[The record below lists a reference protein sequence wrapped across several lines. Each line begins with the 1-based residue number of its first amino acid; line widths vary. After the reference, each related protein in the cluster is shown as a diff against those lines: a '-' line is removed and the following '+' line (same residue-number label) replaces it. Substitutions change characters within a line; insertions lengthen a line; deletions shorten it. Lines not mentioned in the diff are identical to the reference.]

1 MQKIKYFIL
10 YVLMSLP
17 VHAQDIVECSWQSSA
32 ANLVEPWENYTQTFS
47 NGKTRIALI
56 DTLEPAA
63 GAVWLLILSPPY
75 NELGDRQCRLVGN
88 GGMGFM
94 DLDFAALAT
103 SYDPA
108 RGLTFVLP
116 GKVYG
121 DGVNNWDIM
130 VALTLNQATGEIT
143 KEIWRQ

>member
-1 MQKIKYFIL
+1 MAWPAY
-10 YVLMSLP
+10 
-17 VHAQDIVECSWQSSA
+17 AQDIVECSWQSSA
-32 ANLVEPWENYTQTFS
+32 ANLVEPWENYTRTFS

-75 NELGDRQCRLVGN
+75 NELGDRQCRLVGH

>member
-1 MQKIKYFIL
+1 MAWPAY
-10 YVLMSLP
+10 
-17 VHAQDIVECSWQSSA
+17 AQDIVECSWQSSA

-75 NELGDRQCRLVGN
+75 NELGDRQCRLVGH

-108 RGLTFVLP
+108 RGLIFVLP

>member
-1 MQKIKYFIL
+1 MQKIRYFVFSIL
-10 YVLMSLP
+10 LALP
-17 VHAQDIVECSWQSSA
+17 AYAQDIVECSWQSSA

-75 NELGDRQCRLVGN
+75 NELGDRQCRLVGH

-94 DLDFAALAT
+94 DLDFTALAT

>member
-1 MQKIKYFIL
+1 MHKIRYFVFSIL
-10 YVLMSLP
+10 LAWPAY
-17 VHAQDIVECSWQSSA
+17 AQDIVECSWQSSA

-75 NELGDRQCRLVGN
+75 NELGDRQCRLVGH

-94 DLDFAALAT
+94 DLDFAALAA

-108 RGLTFVLP
+108 RGLIFVLP